1 MKPLKHEYIILDK
14 IFTSIA
20 RDGWTKFSLL
30 QFSKTQKISI
40 QDLKSFFRNKDHI
53 LERFSKMID
62 HKVESNIDIE
72 EIKSTSNKDNLF
84 ELIMLRLEAMQ
95 TYKQALRNIL
105 ATVKEQPVILKKLS
119 KNIINSLDFY
129 LEISSYYDGTPVDF
143 LKKNAIF
150 FIYSLTFRVWLN
162 DESDD
167 LSKTMAELDKFLSM
181 ADKANERIKNFLS
194 I

>member
-1 MKPLKHEYIILDK
+1 MKPLKQEYIILDK
-14 IFTSIA
+14 IFSNIA

-30 QFSKTQKISI
+30 QFSKTEKISI
-40 QDLKSFFRNKDHI
+40 QDLKTFFRNKDHI

-62 HKVESNIDIE
+62 HKVESNIDVE
-72 EIKSTSNKDNLF
+72 EMKSTSNKDNLF

-95 TYKQALRNIL
+95 TYKVALKNIL
-105 ATVKEQPVILKKLS
+105 SSAKEQPIILKKLS

-129 LEISSYYDGTPVDF
+129 LELSSYYDDTPVDF

-181 ADKANERIKNFLS
+181 ADKANERITNFLS

>member
-1 MKPLKHEYIILDK
+1 MKPLKQEYIILDK
-14 IFTSIA
+14 IFSNIA

-40 QDLKSFFRNKDHI
+40 QDLKTFFRNKDHI

-62 HKVESNIDIE
+62 YKVESNIDVE
-72 EIKSTSNKDNLF
+72 EMKSTSNKDNLF
-84 ELIMLRLEAMQ
+84 ELIMIRLEAMQ
-95 TYKQALRNIL
+95 TYKVALRNIL
-105 ATVKEQPVILKKLS
+105 SSAKEQPIILKKLS

-129 LEISSYYDGTPVDF
+129 LELSSYYDDTPVDF
-143 LKKNAIF
+143 LKKNVIF

-181 ADKANERIKNFLS
+181 ADKANEKITSFLS

>member
-40 QDLKSFFRNKDHI
+40 QDLKTFFRNKDHI

-62 HKVESNIDIE
+62 YKVESNIDVE
-72 EIKSTSNKDNLF
+72 EMKSTSNKDNLF

-95 TYKQALRNIL
+95 TYKVALRNIL
-105 ATVKEQPVILKKLS
+105 SSAKEQPIILKKLS

-129 LEISSYYDGTPVDF
+129 LELSSYYDDTPVDF

-181 ADKANERIKNFLS
+181 ADKANEKITSFLS

>member
-1 MKPLKHEYIILDK
+1 MKPLKQEYIILDK
-14 IFTSIA
+14 IFTNIA
-20 RDGWTKFSLL
+20 KDGWTKFSLL

-40 QDLKSFFRNKDHI
+40 KDLKIFFRNKDHI

-62 HKVESNIDIE
+62 FKVESNIDIE
-72 EIKSTSNKDNLF
+72 EMKSTSKKDNLF
-84 ELIMLRLEAMQ
+84 ELIMLRLEVMQ
-95 TYKQALRNIL
+95 TYKVALRNIL
-105 ATVKEQPVILKKLS
+105 SSAKEQPIILKKLS

-129 LEISSYYDGTPVDF
+129 LELSLYYDDTPVDF

-150 FIYSLTFRVWLN
+150 IVYSLTFRVWLN

-181 ADKANERIKNFLS
+181 ADKANERITNFLS

>member
-1 MKPLKHEYIILDK
+1 
-14 IFTSIA
+14 
-20 RDGWTKFSLL
+20 
-30 QFSKTQKISI
+30 
-40 QDLKSFFRNKDHI
+40 
-53 LERFSKMID
+53 MID
-62 HKVESNIDIE
+62 YKVESNIDVE
-72 EIKSTSNKDNLF
+72 EMKSTSNKDNLF

-95 TYKQALRNIL
+95 TYKVALKNIL
-105 ATVKEQPVILKKLS
+105 SSAKEQPIILKKLS

-129 LEISSYYDGTPVDF
+129 LELSSYYDDTPVDF

-181 ADKANERIKNFLS
+181 ADKANEKITSFLS

>member
-1 MKPLKHEYIILDK
+1 MKPLKQEYIILDK
-14 IFTSIA
+14 IFSNIA

-40 QDLKSFFRNKDHI
+40 QDLKTFFRNKDHI

-62 HKVESNIDIE
+62 YKVESNIDVE
-72 EIKSTSNKDNLF
+72 EMKSTSNKDNLF

-95 TYKQALRNIL
+95 TYKVALRNIL
-105 ATVKEQPVILKKLS
+105 SSAKEQPIILKKLS

-129 LEISSYYDGTPVDF
+129 LELSSYYDDTPVDF
-143 LKKNAIF
+143 LKKNVIF

-181 ADKANERIKNFLS
+181 ADKANEKITSFLS

>member
-1 MKPLKHEYIILDK
+1 MK
-14 IFTSIA
+14 
-20 RDGWTKFSLL
+20 SL
-30 QFSKTQKISI
+30 
-40 QDLKSFFRNKDHI
+40 FRNKDHV

-62 HKVESNIDIE
+62 YKVESNIDVE
-72 EIKSTSNKDNLF
+72 EMKSTSNKDSLF

-95 TYKQALRNIL
+95 TYKVALRSIL
-105 ATVKEQPVILKKLS
+105 SSAKEQPIILKKLS

-129 LEISSYYDGTPVDF
+129 LELSSYYDYTPVDF

-181 ADKANERIKNFLS
+181 ADKANEKITSFLS

>member
-1 MKPLKHEYIILDK
+1 MKPLKQEYIILDK
-14 IFTSIA
+14 IFTNIA
-20 RDGWTKFSLL
+20 KDGWTKFSLI

-40 QDLKSFFRNKDHI
+40 KDLKIFFRNKDHI

-62 HKVESNIDIE
+62 FKVESNIDIE
-72 EIKSTSNKDNLF
+72 EMKSTSKKDNLF
-84 ELIMLRLEAMQ
+84 ELIMLRLEVMQ
-95 TYKQALRNIL
+95 TYKVALRNIL
-105 ATVKEQPVILKKLS
+105 SSAKEQPIILKKLS

-129 LEISSYYDGTPVDF
+129 LELSLYYDDTPVDF

-150 FIYSLTFRVWLN
+150 IVYSLTFRVWLN

-181 ADKANERIKNFLS
+181 ADKANERITNFLS

>member
-40 QDLKSFFRNKDHI
+40 QDLKTFFRNKDHI

-62 HKVESNIDIE
+62 YKVESNIDVE
-72 EIKSTSNKDNLF
+72 EMKSTSNKDNLF

-95 TYKQALRNIL
+95 TYKVALRNIL
-105 ATVKEQPVILKKLS
+105 YSAKEQPIILKKLS

-129 LEISSYYDGTPVDF
+129 LELSSYYDDTPVDF
-143 LKKNAIF
+143 LKKNVIF

-162 DESDD
+162 DETDD

-181 ADKANERIKNFLS
+181 ADKANEKITNFLS

>member
-1 MKPLKHEYIILDK
+1 MKPLKQEYIILDK
-14 IFTSIA
+14 IFSNIA

-30 QFSKTQKISI
+30 HFSKTQKISI
-40 QDLKSFFRNKDHI
+40 QDLKIFFRNKDHI

-62 HKVESNIDIE
+62 HKVESNIDVE
-72 EIKSTSNKDNLF
+72 EMKSTSKKDNLF

-95 TYKQALRNIL
+95 TYKVALRNIISS
-105 ATVKEQPVILKKLS
+105 TKEQPIILKKLS

-129 LEISSYYDGTPVDF
+129 LELSSYYDDTPVDF

-150 FIYSLTFRVWLN
+150 LIYSLTFRVWLN

-181 ADKANERIKNFLS
+181 ADKANERITNFLS

>member
-1 MKPLKHEYIILDK
+1 MKPLKQEYIILDK
-14 IFTSIA
+14 IFSNIA

-30 QFSKTQKISI
+30 QFSKNQKIPI
-40 QDLKSFFRNKDHI
+40 QDLKSLFRNKDHV

-62 HKVESNIDIE
+62 YKVESNIDVE
-72 EIKSTSNKDNLF
+72 EMKSTSNKDNLF

-95 TYKQALRNIL
+95 TYKVALRNIL
-105 ATVKEQPVILKKLS
+105 SSAKEQPIILKKLS

-129 LEISSYYDGTPVDF
+129 LELSSYYDDTPVDF

-167 LSKTMAELDKFLSM
+167 LSKTMAELDNFLSM
-181 ADKANERIKNFLS
+181 ADKANEKITSFLS

>member
-1 MKPLKHEYIILDK
+1 MKPLKQEYIILDK
-14 IFTSIA
+14 IFTNIA
-20 RDGWTKFSLL
+20 KDGWTKFSLL

-40 QDLKSFFRNKDHI
+40 KDLKIFFRNKDHI

-62 HKVESNIDIE
+62 FKVESNIDIE
-72 EIKSTSNKDNLF
+72 EMKSTSKKDNLF
-84 ELIMLRLEAMQ
+84 ELIMLRLEVMQ
-95 TYKQALRNIL
+95 TYKVALRNIL
-105 ATVKEQPVILKKLS
+105 SSAKEQPIILKKLS

-129 LEISSYYDGTPVDF
+129 LELSLYYDDTPFDF

-150 FIYSLTFRVWLN
+150 IVYSLTFRVWLN

-181 ADKANERIKNFLS
+181 ADKANERITNFLS

>member
-1 MKPLKHEYIILDK
+1 MKPLKQEYIILDK
-14 IFTSIA
+14 IFSNIA
-20 RDGWTKFSLL
+20 KDGWTKFSLL
-30 QFSKTQKISI
+30 QFSKNQKISI
-40 QDLKSFFRNKDHI
+40 QDLKSLFRNKDHV

-62 HKVESNIDIE
+62 YKVESNIDVE
-72 EIKSTSNKDNLF
+72 EMKSTSNKDSLF

-95 TYKQALRNIL
+95 TYKVALRNIL
-105 ATVKEQPVILKKLS
+105 SSAKEQPIILKKLS

-129 LEISSYYDGTPVDF
+129 LELSSYYDDTPVDF

-181 ADKANERIKNFLS
+181 ADKANEKITSFLS
-194 I
+194 V

>member
-1 MKPLKHEYIILDK
+1 MKPLKQEYIILDK
-14 IFTSIA
+14 IFSNIA

-40 QDLKSFFRNKDHI
+40 QDLKTFFRNKDHI

-72 EIKSTSNKDNLF
+72 EMKSTSNKDNLF

-95 TYKQALRNIL
+95 TYKVALRNIL
-105 ATVKEQPVILKKLS
+105 SSAKEQPIILKKLS

-129 LEISSYYDGTPVDF
+129 LELSSYYDDTPVDF

-167 LSKTMAELDKFLSM
+167 LSKTMAELDNFLSM
-181 ADKANERIKNFLS
+181 ADKANEKITSFLS

>member
-1 MKPLKHEYIILDK
+1 MKPLKQEYIILDK
-14 IFTSIA
+14 IFSNIA

-40 QDLKSFFRNKDHI
+40 QDLKTFFRNKDHI

-62 HKVESNIDIE
+62 HKVESNIDVE
-72 EIKSTSNKDNLF
+72 EMKSTSNKDNLF

-95 TYKQALRNIL
+95 TYKVALRNIL
-105 ATVKEQPVILKKLS
+105 SSTKEQPIILKKLS

-129 LEISSYYDGTPVDF
+129 LELSSYYDDTPVDF

-181 ADKANERIKNFLS
+181 ADKANERITNFLS

>member
-1 MKPLKHEYIILDK
+1 MKPLKKEYIILDK
-14 IFTSIA
+14 IFSNIA

-40 QDLKSFFRNKDHI
+40 QDLKTFFRNKDHI

-62 HKVESNIDIE
+62 YKVESNIDVE
-72 EIKSTSNKDNLF
+72 EMKSTSNKDNLF

-95 TYKQALRNIL
+95 TYKVALRNIL
-105 ATVKEQPVILKKLS
+105 SSAKEQPIILKKLS

-129 LEISSYYDGTPVDF
+129 LELSSYYDDTPVDF

-181 ADKANERIKNFLS
+181 ADKANEKITSFLS

>member
-1 MKPLKHEYIILDK
+1 MKPLKQEYIILDK
-14 IFTSIA
+14 IFSNIA

-30 QFSKTQKISI
+30 QFSKNQKISI
-40 QDLKSFFRNKDHI
+40 QDLKSLFRNKDHV

-72 EIKSTSNKDNLF
+72 EMKSTSNKDSLF

-95 TYKQALRNIL
+95 TYKVALRNIL
-105 ATVKEQPVILKKLS
+105 SSAKEQPIILKKLS

-129 LEISSYYDGTPVDF
+129 LELSSYYDDTPVDF

-181 ADKANERIKNFLS
+181 ADKANEKITSFLS
-194 I
+194 V

>member
-1 MKPLKHEYIILDK
+1 MKPLKKEYIILDK
-14 IFTSIA
+14 IFSNIA

-40 QDLKSFFRNKDHI
+40 QDLKTFFRNKDHI

-62 HKVESNIDIE
+62 YKVESNIDVE
-72 EIKSTSNKDNLF
+72 EMKSTSNKDNLF

-95 TYKQALRNIL
+95 TYKVALRNIL
-105 ATVKEQPVILKKLS
+105 SSAKEQPIILKKLS

-129 LEISSYYDGTPVDF
+129 LELSSYYDDTPVDF
-143 LKKNAIF
+143 LKKNVIF

-181 ADKANERIKNFLS
+181 ADKANEKITSFLS